1 MADKIESLTDWRGDG
16 HPLTHRVQPKVLD
29 SDWDRLL
36 LFWHSFSLRW
46 KRDDFAGK
54 TGSGRGDSGS
64 ASSSLWLHWILDCM
78 MGSIVKSALPLPVQI
93 SLQMNLCNCQ
103 FNGTYEEQKSSLER
117 WQWLCQLDLMIIAS
131 LSTSIGAAS
140 SAKHARYPTQAGTW
154 QVHVESCCSSSVEW
168 LGGLQITDTPPQW
181 TNWMFCVDRVHLL

>member
-1 MADKIESLTDWRGDG
+1 VAIGLQIVSTLAQLFDSWRKQTQDNDETSRTVSCQHHSL
-16 HPLTHRVQPKVLD
+16 
-29 SDWDRLL
+29 
-36 LFWHSFSLRW
+36 SLSRQSNIPIP
-46 KRDDFAGK
+46 FV
-54 TGSGRGDSGS
+54 
-64 ASSSLWLHWILDCM
+64 LDCM

-140 SAKHARYPTQAGTW
+140 SAKHARYSTQAGTW

-181 TNWMFCVDRVHLL
+181 TNWMFV